1 MFDGFIERYVMD
13 GDGPADALT
22 VAVKDTIDL
31 AGYPTRAGS
40 RALEVAPPAT
50 ANAAVIQSMLDAG
63 CRIVGKTAL
72 HEFAYGMTGVNGWSG
87 TPVNPLFPALIPG
100 GSSSGSAA
108 VVAAG
113 LADVAL
119 GTDTGGSVR
128 LPAACCGVFGL
139 KPTYGRISRQGVS
152 PAESSLDCVGP
163 MAASMEALVAAME
176 AMDRSFHPANVP
188 AEMPVL
194 GMVRVTADPA
204 VLTAVRLAVAASDAT
219 TKPVELPLLA
229 SAFQA
234 GLVVINA
241 ETWAAF
247 GHYLETGLIGFDV
260 ASRLAKARE
269 TTAHALADAEA
280 VRSRFT
286 GEVDQALAQV
296 DVLVLPTLPGF
307 PMTIAEALAGK
318 VDLQASAL
326 VRPFNLSGHPALA
339 IPLPPVDGR
348 PVSLQLVGRKGE
360 DAALCTVGQQFA
372 ARLAAQ

>member
-1 MFDGFIERYVMD
+1 MFDGFIERCVMD

-40 RALEVAPPAT
+40 RALEAAPPAT

-139 KPTYGRISRQGVS
+139 KPTFGRISRQGVS

-163 MAASMEALVAAME
+163 MAASMEALLAAME
-176 AMDRSFHPANVP
+176 AMDRSFHRANVP

-194 GMVRVTADPA
+194 GMVRVMADPA

-219 TKPVELPLLA
+219 TKPVELPSLA

-260 ASRLAKARE
+260 ASRLAKAGE
-269 TTAHALADAEA
+269 TTPDALADAEA
-280 VRSRFT
+280 VRSHFT
-286 GEVDQALAQV
+286 SEVDQALAQV

-326 VRPFNLSGHPALA
+326 VRPFNLSGHPALV

-348 PVSLQLVGRKGE
+348 PVSLQLIGRKGE
-360 DAALCTVGQQFA
+360 DAALCAVGQQLA